1 MKVWRA
7 AGVSVHT
14 PRRLPV
20 NSIFGKRK
28 SISEQKRIAAVQSR
42 MRIAKN
48 SNFCSTSNRLAI
60 LVELMKTKMLD
71 ASGFPLTS
79 KDKPSI
85 LFEDQIDNH
94 ILHVLRIVDF
104 FVVLIVVQDESVYL
118 LVKFFHMFIMQ
129 SFFFLVLLQQNQ
141 DVDSVVLEHLL
152 HSTRLPKL
160 SRYEFSSSVVA
171 I

>member
-1 MKVWRA
+1 M
-7 AGVSVHT
+7 
-14 PRRLPV
+14 
-20 NSIFGKRK
+20 
-28 SISEQKRIAAVQSR
+28 
-42 MRIAKN
+42 AKN
-48 SNFCSTSNRLAI
+48 SNVCSTSNRLAVP
-60 LVELMKTKMLD
+60 VELMKTKMLD

-118 LVKFFHMFIMQ
+118 LVKSLSHVHHAV
-129 SFFFLVLLQQNQ
+129 FFFLVLLQQNQ
-141 DVDSVVLEHLL
+141 DVDSVVLEHVL
-152 HSTRLPKL
+152 HSTRLPKF
-160 SRYEFSSSVVA
+160 SRYEFFSSVVA